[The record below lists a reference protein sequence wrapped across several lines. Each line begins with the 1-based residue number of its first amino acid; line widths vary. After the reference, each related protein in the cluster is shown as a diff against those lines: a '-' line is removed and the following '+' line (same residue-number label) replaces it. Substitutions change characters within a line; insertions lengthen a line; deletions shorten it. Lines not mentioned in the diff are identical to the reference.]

1 MRNQYKYGGY
11 SSNWSDRSDCEGWNY
26 PEPRT
31 GSHTIDFINVHTFG
45 GRGSPSF

>member
-11 SSNWSDRSDCEGWNY
+11 SPNWSDRSDCEGWNY

>member
-1 MRNQYKYGGY
+1 MRNQHKYGGY
-11 SSNWSDRSDCEGWNY
+11 PRNWSDRSNCEGVNY

-31 GSHTIDFINVHTFG
+31 GSHTTDFINVHTFG

>member
-1 MRNQYKYGGY
+1 MRNQHKYRGY
-11 SSNWSDRSDCEGWNY
+11 PRNWSDRPNCEGWNY